1 MRLFSLGTLK
11 KAFRSWYRDGALDR
25 AAILAYCAVFSI
37 APLLVIITF
46 LVGLVHTGNTLEEVR
61 SQFADF
67 ISPEAAALVARGVV
81 HIGATRE
88 KGIGY
93 TIFAALMLVIGGS
106 AFTYELQRAVDAMWH
121 VTPRPGRSVGR
132 VMLHRL
138 WTLALGVVAGIF
150 LQLSVVVNSEAASYR
165 LYVNALLPGFEGI
178 WYWID
183 NAVSFLVIT
192 ILYLLSYKLLPR
204 SPRDVTLWD
213 AFVGAFVAAV
223 LFSAGRWVVKLYV
236 FQFGFASI
244 YGAAGSLMI
253 LLSWLYYCALVFLFG
268 AKLTR
273 TIADG
278 AAK

>member
-1 MRLFSLGTLK
+1 
-11 KAFRSWYRDGALDR
+11 
-25 AAILAYCAVFSI
+25 
-37 APLLVIITF
+37 
-46 LVGLVHTGNTLEEVR
+46 
-61 SQFADF
+61 
-67 ISPEAAALVARGVV
+67 
-81 HIGATRE
+81 
-88 KGIGY
+88 
-93 TIFAALMLVIGGS
+93 
-106 AFTYELQRAVDAMWH
+106 
-121 VTPRPGRSVGR
+121 
-132 VMLHRL
+132 MLHRL